1 LPLLLPATGAPYTLT
16 ARPHAVINP
25 VEAAVMTAAMNTA
38 RVKLLA
44 AIAITQAV
52 VGGTAEGHGIVP
64 VGFGALLEY
73 AFRPGPLPA
82 NMLNAANAALV
93 GLQQINTGLNAA
105 TLEVVDSNPR
115 RGGIASG
122 YVRMTVRELFR
133 RADPARPRDN
143 VGRIHIRLATYG
155 GAATPVN
162 INNAAST
169 LVHEASHKFS
179 GTRDW
184 GYMAEG
190 AAGYMGMVA
199 MGMVPALGGG
209 AVLTNPQGLNN
220 ADSYAAFV
228 MSMP

>member
-1 LPLLLPATGAPYTLT
+1 MPQLNPVTGAPYMLT
-16 ARPHAVINP
+16 PRPDGAVT
-25 VEAAVMTAAMNTA
+25 VTEAAVMTAAMNSA
-38 RVKLLA
+38 RVALA
-44 AIAITQAV
+44 RVIGITQAASLGAV
-52 VGGTAEGHGIVP
+52 EGAGVVP

-73 AFRPGPLPA
+73 AFRPGPL
-82 NMLNAANAALV
+82 AANVANTVAAALV
-93 GLQQINTGLNAA
+93 GLQQINIGLNHAL
-105 TLEVVDSNPR
+105 LEIVDSNPR
-115 RGGIASG
+115 RGGLASG

-133 RADPARPRDN
+133 RADPARPRN
-143 VGRIHIRLATYG
+143 NEGRIHIRLATYG
-155 GAATPVN
+155 AAVTAAN

-190 AAGYMGMVA
+190 AAGYLAMVA
-199 MGMVPALGGG
+199 LGMPPVLGGG

-220 ADSYAAFV
+220 ADSFAAFV